1 MIDPRDK
8 LELTKTL
15 AVLTYLAETL
25 EGEDALKLYRA
36 IGEKRGF
43 LERRLRREGAFA
55 IEKARNEA
63 NRVIVAP
70 VEN

>member
-8 LELTKTL
+8 YELTKAMAVITL
-15 AVLTYLAETL
+15 LADTL
-25 EGEDALKLYRA
+25 EGDEALKLYRA
-36 IGEKRGF
+36 LGEKRGF
-43 LERRLRREGAFA
+43 LERRLRREGTFA